1 MNIGIIKNIVY
12 IVTILFILILSN
24 TVYKDDISSKLLIF
38 ELKVQE
44 NHLLSKDINAELR
57 DLLGANYVNY
67 DNINYKYKEL
77 FKNTKKL
84 ALEYPSND
92 KVKKLKK
99 LIFEQKDYIDMVKR
113 TNSIISNSFSYIK
126 SLSKI
131 EDKKFRKNLEKIID
145 YTYGIKV
152 SDKATLNE
160 YLRYLNN
167 LKNIKI
173 DNKELLEYKKKILM
187 HIDTIYKNTVKLQ
200 HSITK
205 YNHTQDEL
213 CKIYYEI
220 NTDVKNRYINE
231 KKILKY
237 SQVAIFILLLVLIVL
252 IYILLKTL
260 RKEVQEQ
267 KKYRELVSKH
277 IITSTTDLKGVITGV
292 SEAYCRVSG
301 YDRDELIGQP
311 HNIIRHPDMPKSTF
325 KDMWKSIKAGKKWH
339 GKIKN
344 LKKDGGFYWLDAV
357 IEPIYNN
364 KGKIE
369 SYLSVKTDITNRIAL
384 EELSK
389 TQEAKIKEAVLN
401 VEHKKDKLEK
411 ALKAKSEFLANMSH
425 EIRTPL
431 NAILGFIDLLKE
443 ESKGRKSLE
452 YVNIIDSSSKS
463 LLQIIED
470 ILDFS
475 KIESG
480 KLDIDKVDFNTKS
493 EFEVITY
500 LFNAKAS
507 EKKITL
513 ILNLDE
519 NLPKT
524 INTDPLR
531 IKQIISN
538 LLSNA
543 IKFTDSGK
551 KITVDISYKDNKLF
565 VSVKDE
571 GKGIA
576 KDKLSHIFDAF
587 SQEDSS
593 TTREFGGTGLGLTIS
608 SRLVKLLGGELNVKS
623 KVGVGSEF
631 YFYIPV
637 EIGKEVAKLEV
648 NQKEITF
655 DKYKILLA
663 EDNKANQMFM
673 KLVLKK
679 LKLKFDIASDG
690 LEAVEAFKQ
699 NKYDA
704 ILMDENMPN
713 MSGIEATKEILKI
726 EKDKG
731 LKHTPI
737 VALTANALK
746 GDRERFISVGMDE
759 YMTKPLDKRKLSDIL
774 RKILLNQ

>member
-1 MNIGIIKNIVY
+1 MIFTIV
-12 IVTILFILILSN
+12 ILQVYHTYKQFKEEQSRFALSESKILSSFMLIHRKHYQN
-24 TVYKDDISSKLLIF
+24 LFFDDTIPLNRDTLRALPAFSAYDISKKFSDLNNYNIKIQTVSDRARSKRNKADKQ
-38 ELKVQE
+38 ELKVIDFFQKNKDKKEYFKYIDDQDNPYYQYGYALRINNTCLKCHGKVE
-44 NHLLSKDINAELR
+44 NAPKFIRES
-57 DLLGANYVNY
+57 
-67 DNINYKYKEL
+67 YKEAYDYKL
-77 FKNTKKL
+77 GDIRGIISVKIPQEHTYIFTYDRFIDSLIFSISTFFIIYLVSIYVVFKRNKYILKIKQ
-84 ALEYPSND
+84 EVK
-92 KVKKLKK
+92 KVKKA
-99 LIFEQKDYIDMVKR
+99 
-113 TNSIISNSFSYIK
+113 S
-126 SLSKI
+126 
-131 EDKKFRKNLEKIID
+131 
-145 YTYGIKV
+145 
-152 SDKATLNE
+152 
-160 YLRYLNN
+160 
-167 LKNIKI
+167 
-173 DNKELLEYKKKILM
+173 
-187 HIDTIYKNTVKLQ
+187 
-200 HSITK
+200 
-205 YNHTQDEL
+205 
-213 CKIYYEI
+213 
-220 NTDVKNRYINE
+220 
-231 KKILKY
+231 
-237 SQVAIFILLLVLIVL
+237 
-252 IYILLKTL
+252 
-260 RKEVQEQ
+260 
-267 KKYRELVSKH
+267 
-277 IITSTTDLKGVITGV
+277 
-292 SEAYCRVSG
+292 
-301 YDRDELIGQP
+301 
-311 HNIIRHPDMPKSTF
+311 
-325 KDMWKSIKAGKKWH
+325 
-339 GKIKN
+339 
-344 LKKDGGFYWLDAV
+344 
-357 IEPIYNN
+357 
-364 KGKIE
+364 
-369 SYLSVKTDITNRIAL
+369 
-384 EELSK
+384 
-389 TQEAKIKEAVLN
+389 
-401 VEHKKDKLEK
+401 
-411 ALKAKSEFLANMSH
+411 KAKSEFLANMSH

-431 NAILGFIDLLKE
+431 NAIMGFIDLLKDE
-443 ESKGRKSLE
+443 LKDKSKGRKSYE
-452 YVNIIDSSSKS
+452 YVEIIEQSSKS

-480 KLDIDKVDFNTKS
+480 KLDIDKIDFNPKS
-493 EFEVITY
+493 KFEVITH

-531 IKQIISN
+531 IKQVISN

-543 IKFTDSGK
+543 LKFTDSGK
-551 KITVDISYKDNKLF
+551 KITVDISYKDKLLYI
-565 VSVKDE
+565 SVKDE
-571 GKGIA
+571 GKGIE

-593 TTREFGGTGLGLTIS
+593 TTRKYGGTGLGLTIS
-608 SRLVKLLGGELNVKS
+608 SRLVELLGGKLNVKS

-637 EIGKEVAKLEV
+637 EIGKEVAKLEA

-655 DKYKILLA
+655 DKYKILLV